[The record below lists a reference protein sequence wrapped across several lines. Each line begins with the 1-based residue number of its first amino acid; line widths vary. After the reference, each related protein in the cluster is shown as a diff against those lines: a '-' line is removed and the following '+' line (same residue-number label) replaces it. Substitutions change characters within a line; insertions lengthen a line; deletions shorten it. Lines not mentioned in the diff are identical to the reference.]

1 MAKTIE
7 NVCNKTKTI
16 RNCIGFFFGYPV
28 PRSSFG
34 QETSCKFQEEEAE
47 ISGTHVPRETP

>member
-16 RNCIGFFFGYPV
+16 RNCIVFFLATPCQEAALGRKPV
-28 PRSSFG
+28 VNSRR
-34 QETSCKFQEEEAE
+34 K
-47 ISGTHVPRETP
+47 RLR